1 MATHSADT
9 IASTRAARGEIDYS
23 ALIDLDR
30 VHGSLYFNPAVFDD
44 EMSRIY
50 YGGWVFVGHESEIPN
65 AGDFVCRAIGLE
77 EVIMLRNQEGAVRVH
92 SNRCTHRGNRI
103 CPAEKGSAR
112 VLTCQY
118 HAWSF
123 SLDGELLAVP
133 RPNGFSKPKEDFH
146 LRGPALVDSYRGFV
160 FASFD
165 AGAGSLPAHLGH
177 AAGLIDRAVDQSP
190 TGKISLS
197 AGWARHAIRS
207 NWKSLLE
214 NATDGYHT
222 PVVHSSFL
230 QTFRTQYDVT
240 AAPERERVAE
250 SRDLGNG
257 HGEVNFVPRYKKIL
271 EWLGSSAEKLPRYVE
286 AMEGAY
292 GRERA
297 HRLMLEGAPHV
308 TIFPNLFIGE
318 ANIVIFQPI
327 SADESV
333 QWHTAMLFEGVDPA
347 LNARALRQSEGALGP
362 SSFLLA
368 DDAVIFERLQAAGR
382 GRAGWLDLSRG
393 LNREEDAQGIRTGYA
408 TDETST
414 RAFWRHYEKVMSV

>member
-1 MATHSADT
+1 MDLTPGSIVTPPKERRAT
-9 IASTRAARGEIDYS
+9 GYG
-23 ALIDLDR
+23 ALIEHDR
-30 VHGSLYFNPAVFDD
+30 VHASLYCDPVVFDD
-44 EMSRIY
+44 EMQRIF

-65 AGDFVCRAIGLE
+65 PGDYVCRFIGLE
-77 EVIMLRNQEGAVRVH
+77 EVVMVRNQAGVVRVL

-103 CPAEKGSAR
+103 CPTEKGNAR

-133 RPNGFSKPKEDFH
+133 RPNGFCKPKEEFH
-146 LRGPALVDSYRGFV
+146 LQGPALVDSYRGFV

-177 AAGLIDRAVDQSP
+177 AAAMIDRAADQSP
-190 TGKISLS
+190 TGRISLC
-197 AGWARHAIRS
+197 AGWARHAIRG

-222 PVVHSSFL
+222 PVVHASFL

-271 EWLGSSAEKLPRYVE
+271 EWLGSSAEKLPGYVE
-286 AMEGAY
+286 AMELAY
-292 GRERA
+292 GKERA

-333 QWHTAMLFEGVDPA
+333 QWHTAMLFEGADA
-347 LNARALRQSEGALGP
+347 SMNARALRQSEGALGP

-368 DDAVIFERLQAAGR
+368 DDAVIFERLQSAGR

-393 LNREEDAQGIRTGYA
+393 LNREEEAQGIRTGYA

-414 RAFWRHYEKVMSV
+414 RAFWRQYQKVMKA